1 MVWVLPVSYTH
12 LLIIGHM
19 GEGLPYALARSSG
32 ILSHAAPHL
41 RQPVA
46 DYFQSNIHCTTSGYF
61 TLPPLRC
68 ALEVVGI
75 DRLLFSIDY
84 PYSPNT
90 RGRDFLDSVPEIL
103 GENDIAKLT
112 HRKMCIRD
120 RYRTISLASSAGSCG
135 SCCDEAC

>member
-1 MVWVLPVSYTH
+1 
-12 LLIIGHM
+12 M

-32 ILSHAAPHL
+32 VLSHAAPHL

-46 DYFQSNIHCTTSGYF
+46 AYFQSNIHCTTSGYL

-75 DRLLFSIDY
+75 DRLLFSVDY

-90 RGRDFLDSVPEIL
+90 RGRGFLDSLPEIL
-103 GENDIAKLT
+103 GADAFAKLT
-112 HRKMCIRD
+112 HRNAEHLLGLRP
-120 RYRTISLASSAGSCG
+120 AV
-135 SCCDEAC
+135 